1 MAPIR
6 TAIIG
11 LSASSVSSWASSA
24 HLPYL
29 LSPEGKAKYEII
41 ALCNSSVEAAK
52 RAIEAYKLPPG
63 TRAYGSPADLAA
75 DPDVQFVVCS
85 TRVDRHYETVF
96 PSVQRGKDVYVE
108 WPLAEN
114 AIRAGE
120 LAALARQRGGKTVVG
135 LQGWFSAPAV
145 KVREVIGSGRIG
157 KVLSSEV
164 LGFGGTTQRD
174 VLPVGLKYFT
184 ERKIGGNIFTIGF
197 GHLFDTVQFVL
208 GEVQNE
214 QSRLQIQR
222 PDVKIRDP
230 SKGDA
235 IVETV
240 KSDVP
245 DLIIVTGSLP
255 KSEHVVENATLL
267 VRLRRGQPFKDAPT
281 YTWTVYGEKG
291 ELRLTIRDG
300 PMPHMCSKG
309 NPLTLEL
316 YDFETENI
324 ESLEW
329 ESNERSEL
337 PGPARNIGALY
348 EAYASSESV
357 PYPTFEHAWKR
368 HKQLDG
374 ILANFSA

>member
-6 TAIIG
+6 TAIVG
-11 LSASSVSSWASSA
+11 LSTSAVTNWASTA

-29 LSPEGKAKYEII
+29 LSPDGKAKYEII
-41 ALCNSSVEAAK
+41 ALCNSSVESAK
-52 RAIEAYKLPPG
+52 HAIEAYKLPPE

-85 TRVDRHYETVF
+85 VRVDKHYETIF
-96 PSVQRGKDVYVE
+96 PSVQQGKDVFVE

-120 LAALARQRGGKTVVG
+120 LTALAREKGGKTLVG
-135 LQGWFSAPAV
+135 LQGWFAPAV
-145 KVREVIGSGRIG
+145 IKIREIIANGRIG

-164 LGFGGTTQRD
+164 LGFGGTNHRD
-174 VLPVGLKYFT
+174 LLPVGLKYFT
-184 ERKIGGNIFTIGF
+184 DRKVGGNPFTIGF
-197 GHLFDTVQFVL
+197 GHFFDTVQSVL
-208 GEVQNE
+208 GELQNE
-214 QSRLQIQR
+214 QSRLQLQR
-222 PDVKIRDP
+222 PLVKIRDP

-267 VRLRRGQPFKDAPT
+267 ARYRRGQPFKGGPS
-281 YTWTVYGEKG
+281 YTWTIYGEKA
-291 ELRLTIRDG
+291 EIRLTVIDG
-300 PMPHMCSKG
+300 LGIHGSSKG
-309 NPLTLEL
+309 DPITVEL
-316 YDFETENI
+316 HNYETEKV
-324 ESLEW
+324 ERVDW
-329 ESNERSEL
+329 ESDERSEL
-337 PGPARNIGALY
+337 PGRARNIGALY
-348 EAYASSESV
+348 EAYASNESV
-357 PYPTFEHAWKR
+357 PYPTFEHALKR

-374 ILANFSA
+374 ILAKFSA